1 MSTVTRAFDDDIKIQ
16 RLIIAFFNTILVES
30 KENIKLSI
38 EQIFVNLVKI
48 ANRKSLSLLFCDNI
62 RILIRDY
69 LFISILKLLVTGIYS
84 VKQLPSDDLASAIK
98 DVLNLRT
105 DETIIR
111 LKNLLEKS
119 YKRDILL
126 YGRFIVMSLIAK
138 DKIEN
143 LDLMGTIDNYFIVIS
158 KTEKSRIYRGL
169 MEIRD
174 GVSEYDKH

>member
-1 MSTVTRAFDDDIKIQ
+1 M
-16 RLIIAFFNTILVES
+16 
-30 KENIKLSI
+30 
-38 EQIFVNLVKI
+38 
-48 ANRKSLSLLFCDNI
+48 
-62 RILIRDY
+62 
-69 LFISILKLLVTGIYS
+69 
-84 VKQLPSDDLASAIK
+84 
-98 DVLNLRT
+98 NLRT
-105 DETIIR
+105 DEAIVR

-143 LDLMGTIDNYFIVIS
+143 LDLMRTIDNYFIVIS

-174 GVSEYDKH
+174 EVSEYDKR